1 VRSRRSRPLASSLVA
16 LALPCPPAPAADF
29 ARHRPVHATSV
40 AGSRSPTYGS
50 AACSPPRSG
59 GDRPVAREERPVQ
72 AVTPIFSAPFVLRVR
87 RQLIT
92 AWRVVCGPFSACC
105 AALRPRAPRVRAR
118 VGRLLRD
125 NPRPSGREDTRHGP
139 PARGA
144 PAWAHGRRRV
154 SRKTEGRGPSASR
167 QTFRHGRTGLL
178 AEAVARAYGSI
189 FVMPGGAR
197 GAPCARERKKSRLFG
212 RK

>member
-1 VRSRRSRPLASSLVA
+1 MPPPSQARARRPTA
-16 LALPCPPAPAADF
+16 PPPARLQGAEAIG
-29 ARHRPVHATSV
+29 RWL
-40 AGSRSPTYGS
+40 GRS
-50 AACSPPRSG
+50 A
-59 GDRPVAREERPVQ
+59 RPVQ

-189 FVMPGGAR
+189 FVMPPGGWCPGGAVR
-197 GAPCARERKKSRLFG
+197 AREKKIAPIWKKVITNIG
-212 RK
+212 RAPQR